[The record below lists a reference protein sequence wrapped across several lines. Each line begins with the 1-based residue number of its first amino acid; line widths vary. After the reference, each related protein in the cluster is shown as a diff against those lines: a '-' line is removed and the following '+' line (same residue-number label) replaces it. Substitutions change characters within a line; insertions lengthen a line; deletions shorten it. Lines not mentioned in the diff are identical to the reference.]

1 MKKFVSRTVATNRGT
16 RPARSVTQIPCCPS
30 WVETN
35 AMLLP
40 SGDQREFV
48 AFQPEGS
55 KGRPGVIGVSRLRRC
70 SAGRP
75 LGGILKNLSPGRTN
89 QSVLTVWL
97 PSVVD
102 TVYTTHSPSGET
114 SASLREATRRMS
126 AGIIARRGWALMER
140 TKRKG
145 KRSFPQRRKGA
156 KRLGRFLLVS
166 CILFPEQ

>member
-1 MKKFVSRTVATNRGT
+1 MKKFVSRTVATNRG
-16 RPARSVTQIPCCPS
+16 RCPARSVTQMPCRSS
-30 WVETN
+30 WVETK

-40 SGDQREFV
+40 SGDQRGFA

-55 KGRPGVIGVSRLRRC
+55 NNRPGVMGVSGLRRC
-70 SAGRP
+70 SGRRP
-75 LGGILKNLSPGRTN
+75 VGGILKNLSPGRTSH
-89 QSVLTVWL
+89 SVLTVWL
-97 PSVVD
+97 PSVID

-114 SASLREATRRMS
+114 SASVREATRRMS

-156 KRLGRFLLVS
+156 KSLGRFLLVS